1 MKAKPSTKE
10 QLIYFLH
17 NHISL
22 GTYDKKFINNLVTMY
37 VAALQPVTS
46 NQSALLD
53 KITVR
58 YERQL
63 RKEEVDANEMV
74 KLPWNIQPVESLPN
88 YTQAYIDIKDDLIEV
103 RSPFKSEFIKDFKKL
118 SGIEWIKETK
128 TWKAPA
134 SESTLK
140 NIIQMVD
147 KHYDTVNYCNET
159 KNILNTLETYK
170 GAQYWNPTLVKSN
183 GLFYIIATNHILDE
197 AIKDIELN
205 DSLSTL
211 ARLSFHGVSI
221 SRSVLNDIPKE
232 IADDDIVF
240 AIERDLTLEF
250 DADELARKLN
260 MIGADY
266 VLMREWNTL
275 ARDLTEKVKQKFMEY
290 EIHVEFIDRGARPS
304 ISKIQK
310 AKLPVLVSGYSF
322 STPISMFFAKTVGL
336 KNSNPIFIK

>member
-10 QLIYFLH
+10 QLIYFLY

-53 KITVR
+53 KITLR

-63 RKEEVDANEMV
+63 RKEEIDASEMV
-74 KLPWNIQPVESLPN
+74 QLPWNIQPVESLPN
-88 YTQAYIDIKDDLIEV
+88 YTQAHIDIKDDLIEV

-118 SGIEWIKETK
+118 SNIQWVKETK
-128 TWKAPA
+128 TWKVSA

-140 NIIQMVD
+140 NVIQMVD
-147 KHYDTVNYCNET
+147 KHYETVNYCDET

-170 GAQYWNPTLVKSN
+170 DAQYWNPTLVKSN
-183 GLFYIIATNHILDE
+183 GLFYISATTHVLDE

-211 ARLSFHGVSI
+211 ARLAFHGITI

-232 IADDDIVF
+232 ISDDDIVF
-240 AIERDLTLEF
+240 AVERDLTLELSS
-250 DADELARKLN
+250 DELARKLN

-266 VLMREWNTL
+266 VLMREWNVL
-275 ARDLTEKVKQKFMEY
+275 ARDITEKVRQSLLEFG
-290 EIHVEFIDRGARPS
+290 IHVEFLDRGTKPS
-304 ISKIQK
+304 TTEIQK
-310 AKLPVLVSGYSF
+310 AKLPVLITGYSF
-322 STPISMFFAKTVGL
+322 ATPISMFFAKTIGI
-336 KNSNPIFIK
+336 KNSTPIIIK